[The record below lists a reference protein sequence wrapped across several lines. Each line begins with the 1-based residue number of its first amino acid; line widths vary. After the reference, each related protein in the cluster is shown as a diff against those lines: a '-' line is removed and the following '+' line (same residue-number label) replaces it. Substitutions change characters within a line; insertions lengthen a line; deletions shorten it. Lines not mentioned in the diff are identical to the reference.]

1 MVGMFI
7 LALQHKDINSAQFV
21 EILKVK
27 ATSIGL
33 RVDKLEGAAIFFLLG
48 VKGVMEV
55 RSYGVK
61 PNVFNEE

>member
-21 EILKVK
+21 EILKVNT
-27 ATSIGL
+27 TSISL
-33 RVDKLEGAAIFFLLG
+33 RVDKLEGAAIFSPFRSL
-48 VKGVMEV
+48 

-61 PNVFNEE
+61 PNVFSEE